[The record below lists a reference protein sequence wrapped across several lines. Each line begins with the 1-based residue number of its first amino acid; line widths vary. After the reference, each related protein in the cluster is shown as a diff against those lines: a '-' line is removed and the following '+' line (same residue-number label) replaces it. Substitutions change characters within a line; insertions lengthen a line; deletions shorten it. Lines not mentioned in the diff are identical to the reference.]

1 MKSRLTSS
9 TITASNSVL
18 ASNDIKERTEFGDIS
33 FGSMID
39 PVDISPIINSVSE
52 LSGQIQEVSSS
63 IVPTILD
70 NIDPIHTDGE
80 NKNIYTCYLDNDQQ
94 VRTNTTSNI
103 NAQAMGVATH
113 AQDKNSYAWSGVIGE
128 SEYQTHGEGTFN
140 INPRNGIKGFYIGEN
155 SLEEIIGASVDINES
170 LAEMAKK
177 ALASISKNGNNMTAG
192 ELVRIITNFFYDV
205 STLTKREN
213 NIFHQTSATI

>member
-52 LSGQIQEVSSS
+52 LSGQIQEVSSN

-177 ALASISKNGNNMTAG
+177 ALAAISKNGNNMTAG

-213 NIFHQTSATI
+213 NIFNQTSATI

>member
-18 ASNDIKERTEFGDIS
+18 ASNDIKERIEFGDIS
-33 FGSMID
+33 FGSKID
-39 PVDISPIINSVSE
+39 PVDISPIINSISE
-52 LSGQIQEVSSS
+52 LSGQVQEVSSS

-113 AQDKNSYAWSGVIGE
+113 AQDKNSYAWSGVIE
-128 SEYQTHGEGTFN
+128 EFEYQTHGEGTFN
-140 INPRNGIKGFYIGEN
+140 INPRNGIKGFYIGEK

-177 ALASISKNGNNMTAG
+177 ALAAISKNGNNMTAG

-213 NIFHQTSATI
+213 NIFNQTSATI